1 MSQSSV
7 CKWDKYILFSTLG
20 ILTPS
25 GNSAAPG
32 FSSDL
37 FCREI
42 IASAAA
48 MAGFAVPRHEIDH
61 DKHGYVPQAPVAL
74 GTTQEMLGPIYDVM
88 QQHNYGQVGGLSS
101 SLKILMPLVQIN
113 TIVNEL
119 NTLTTP
125 VYTPESKNH
134 YQNILK

>member
-1 MSQSSV
+1 
-7 CKWDKYILFSTLG
+7 
-20 ILTPS
+20 
-25 GNSAAPG
+25 
-32 FSSDL
+32 
-37 FCREI
+37 
-42 IASAAA
+42 
-48 MAGFAVPRHEIDH
+48 MAGFSVPRHEIDH

-88 QQHNYGQVGGLSS
+88 QQHNYGQVAESLVEYPPMTLS
-101 SLKILMPLVQIN
+101 VQIN

-119 NTLTTP
+119 KTLSTP

>member
-1 MSQSSV
+1 M
-7 CKWDKYILFSTLG
+7 K
-20 ILTPS
+20 
-25 GNSAAPG
+25 
-32 FSSDL
+32 SDP

-48 MAGFAVPRHEIDH
+48 MAGFSVPRHEVDF
-61 DKHGYVPQAPVAL
+61 DKHGYVPEAPVAL

-88 QQHNYGQVGGLSS
+88 QQHNYGQVPDAYALTWFF
-101 SLKILMPLVQIN
+101 LVQIN

-119 NTLTTP
+119 KTLSTP

>member
-1 MSQSSV
+1 M
-7 CKWDKYILFSTLG
+7 
-20 ILTPS
+20 
-25 GNSAAPG
+25 
-32 FSSDL
+32 
-37 FCREI
+37 CREI

-48 MAGFAVPRHEIDH
+48 MAGFSVPRHEIDH
-61 DKHGYVPQAPVAL
+61 DKHGYVPQVLVAL

-88 QQHNYGQVGGLSS
+88 QQHNYGQVPDFPLQYPHM
-101 SLKILMPLVQIN
+101 ILLVQIN

-119 NTLTTP
+119 KTLSTP

>member
-7 CKWDKYILFSTLG
+7 CKWDKYILFSTPG

-25 GNSAAPG
+25 GNFVVPG
-32 FSSDL
+32 SSSEL

-88 QQHNYGQVGGLSS
+88 QQHNYGQVGGLST
-101 SLKILMPLVQIN
+101 M
-113 TIVNEL
+113 
-119 NTLTTP
+119 
-125 VYTPESKNH
+125 
-134 YQNILK
+134 